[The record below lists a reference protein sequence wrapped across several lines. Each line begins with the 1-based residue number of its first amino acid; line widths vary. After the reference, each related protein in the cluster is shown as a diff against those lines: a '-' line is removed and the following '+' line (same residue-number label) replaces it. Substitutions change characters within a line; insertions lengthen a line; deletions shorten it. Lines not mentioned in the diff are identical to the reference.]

1 METRPADLPDAVVA
15 EAVSQGWGVP
25 DPTVAYLPVGFGS
38 HHWAVEDAGGRRWF
52 ASVDAAP
59 DGSDEHA
66 RLEAALSTAAVAHE
80 AGLAFVVGPLRT
92 GAGRVTHPLGARYSL
107 ALYPHIHGQP
117 GSFYD
122 RLDLGTAREL
132 VEWLAAL
139 HTMTPDVLD
148 RGARPPTDDLRI
160 AGRALLQARLEE
172 ASAPDAVAWPG
183 PYGPRLQA
191 VLRSHTTTV
200 EAALRAHDDALAEAG
215 DQRERR
221 VVTHGEPHPGNVIR
235 TKDGLVLVDW
245 DTTRLAPPE
254 RDLWHVLARLDSAAA
269 REVAALYAER
279 TGRPPQTALQPALLE
294 RYRLA
299 WALADVAGYTEEL
312 QHARSE
318 TADTATAW
326 QAVVGT
332 LEDLAARHTSPKG
345 DPFLG
350 QEVTTRTSP
359 TGP

>member
-15 EAVSQGWGVP
+15 EAVSQGWDIP

-38 HHWAVEDAGGRRWF
+38 HHWSVEGADGRRWF
-52 ASVDAAP
+52 ASVDTAP
-59 DGSDEHA
+59 EGGDEHA
-66 RLEAALSTAAVAHE
+66 RLQAALTTATVAHE
-80 AGLAFVVGPLRT
+80 SGLAFVVAPRRT
-92 GAGRVTHPLGARYSL
+92 GAGRVTQPLGAMYSL
-107 ALYPHIHGQP
+107 ALYPHVHGRA

-122 RLDLGTAREL
+122 RLELATAREL

-139 HTMTPDVLD
+139 HTTTPDLID
-148 RGARPPTDDLRI
+148 RGARPPTDDLQVP
-160 AGRALLQARLEE
+160 GRALLLASLEE
-172 ASAPDAVAWPG
+172 ASASADGAWPG

-200 EAALRAHDDALAEAG
+200 DAALRAHDDALAGTG

-235 TKDGLVLVDW
+235 TTEGLALVDW
-245 DTTRLAPPE
+245 DTTGLAPPE
-254 RDLWHVLARLDSAAA
+254 RDLWHVVARLDPAGA
-269 REVAALYAER
+269 RDVTGLYAER
-279 TGRPPQTALQPALLE
+279 TGRPLQTAVEPALLE

-299 WALADVAGYTEEL
+299 WALADVASCTEEL
-312 QHARSE
+312 RHARSE

-326 QAVVGT
+326 NALVGT
-332 LEDLAARHTSPKG
+332 LEELAARHTSPKD